1 MRLVSSAI
9 LIGAVLVSVPV
20 RGDSL
25 EGTRFELRERA
36 HRATVTVDRGF
47 ARIVVQRTIQNDGAR
62 SDQATYWLGVPEGGV
77 ATGLRTLGASS
88 SGAPMW
94 FNGELME
101 AEAAAA
107 KYKELT
113 GLGGFTPKDPALL
126 SWRSQ
131 SLLALQVFP
140 VLPKSEKVVE
150 YTMLVPTRYESG
162 FHGFTVPG
170 PSGDAAATATAAV
183 FVRAARP
190 GDRVFVNGVPASEA
204 PVRLDAD
211 LTVKLKPGA
220 GRPLEG
226 SLASFTMAKDRV
238 MTHARVHVAAR
249 ISEVPNGAAVVVVL
263 DASRSARATIASEAA
278 LVRAYLSHFK
288 NASVDVLTFDR
299 AVHRLTPR
307 PVPTAAAIALL
318 YAAIP
323 VANGS
328 RVDDALAEADA
339 LLSARPERVKR
350 LLLVSDLR
358 TRTALDVTRL
368 ALTKRKSDAIV
379 HVATVSDGRPAL
391 SRDDDSTWARLP
403 QATGGVYWQA
413 SHPDRVDAA
422 SRAAME
428 ALARPVTIDGVAIS
442 GLETP
447 LAPLTDG
454 ALHEGQGLEAW
465 SVDALE
471 AKELT
476 IDGMLWST
484 PTRFRIGAEPA
495 EVRRSAALAFGSSL
509 LGELRPAEMT
519 ALAFK
524 GGAVSPVTSYL
535 AIEPGVRPSTDGL
548 EESGAGEGFRT
559 KSPSIRMGATS
570 VHRRADVDHEAL
582 LKTLLAPLAKSCGA
596 RGGMHVTLETTSV
609 EIVDVTRIVHTP
621 ARDVAVEACLREAVW
636 KLDLPEAFDV
646 ESMTYEVDVTP
657 A

>member
-1 MRLVSSAI
+1 MRLVSSSI
-9 LIGAVLVSVPV
+9 LVGAVLVSAPV
-20 RGDSL
+20 RADSL

-77 ATGLRTLGASS
+77 ATGLRTLGASP

-170 PSGDAAATATAAV
+170 QSGDAAATATAAV

-211 LTVKLKPGA
+211 LTIKLKPGA
-220 GRPLEG
+220 GRPIEG

-238 MTHARVHVAAR
+238 MTHARVHVATR
-249 ISEVPNGAAVVVVL
+249 ISEVPDGAAVVVVL

-307 PVPTAAAIALL
+307 PVSTAAAIALL
-318 YAAIP
+318 YTAIP

-328 RVDDALAEADA
+328 RVDDALAEADV
-339 LLSARPERVKR
+339 LLAARPERVKR

-379 HVATVSDGRPAL
+379 HVATVHDGRPTL

-422 SRAAME
+422 SRAAVE
-428 ALARPVTIDGVAIS
+428 ALARPITLDSVAIS

-447 LAPLTDG
+447 LAPLSDG
-454 ALHEGQGLEAW
+454 ALHEGQGLEGW

-476 IDGMLWST
+476 IDGLLWST

-509 LGELRPAEMT
+509 LSELHPAEMT

-548 EESGAGEGFRT
+548 EAGEAAGGFST
-559 KSPSIRMGATS
+559 KSPSVRMGATS
-570 VHRRADVDHEAL
+570 ASRRADVDHEAL
-582 LKTLLAPLAKSCGA
+582 LKSLLAPLAKSCGA
-596 RGGMHVTLETTSV
+596 RGGMHVTIETTSV

-621 ARDVAVEACLREAVW
+621 ARDAAAEACMREAVW